1 MRGGLCG
8 KPGVDYLPK
17 LLIDPDRRVLRPRLE
32 DRLADEARFI
42 RSWIDNPVLTGAV
55 SPSGR
60 FLARMMARAVDPDG
74 TGPVVELGPGTG
86 PITQALL
93 SRGVDPL
100 RLLLVEYDGAFCR
113 LLRKRFPG
121 VQVVQADAYNLRQ
134 SLKGV
139 LTAPAASIVSS
150 LPLLN
155 KPDAQRLALVD
166 DAFSLMMP
174 GGSFV
179 QFTYGM
185 NSPVP
190 HTAALDYDAEV
201 SPPVWLNLPPARV
214 WIYRRKPATEPREA
228 TCRDAVPLGRGAMV
242 TGAFRPAKFR
252 PVEFQS
258 PKNLSH
264 EVLSPRRRPVGAG
277 RNDLRHSAGTA
288 PLGE

>member
-1 MRGGLCG
+1 M
-8 KPGVDYLPK
+8 PK
-17 LLIDPDRRVLRPRLE
+17 LLLDPDRRVLRPRLE

-60 FLARMMARAVDPDG
+60 FLARMMARAVDPVG
-74 TGPVVELGPGTG
+74 NGPIVELGPGTG

-93 SRGVDPL
+93 GRGVDPL

-121 VQVVQADAYNLRQ
+121 VQVVQADAYHLRQ

-139 LTAPAASIVSS
+139 LKAPAASIVSS

-155 KPDAQRLALVD
+155 KPDAQRLSLVD

-190 HTAALDYDAEV
+190 HTAAHDYDAEV

-214 WIYRRKPATEPREA
+214 WIYRRKAASALPEA
-228 TCRDAVPLGRGAMV
+228 ARPDAASLDLGVMAA
-242 TGAFRPAKFR
+242 GAFRPDKFR
-252 PVEFQS
+252 PVAFHS
-258 PKNLSH
+258 AK
-264 EVLSPRRRPVGAG
+264 PRAVRARRG
-277 RNDLRHSAGTA
+277 DLRRSAGA